1 MMPLTHFVFCM
12 LATTGSGAGSVPFA
26 AHSLRPALEGIWMDV
41 RSAVTGPEAEL
52 ERARKAGALVPV
64 MVETQST
71 FGELILTGWK
81 RGPAGGSG
89 VYEKESI
96 SPLYDDRAWTTTTGF
111 GEMQVPPQ
119 STIVFRKHLH
129 LDASQQAKMKLA
141 RIFLSPIDDKGEIYV
156 NGWKVGESGHY
167 TENSTFSINSLLRV
181 GDNVIAVVVTNGGTI
196 GHMARECRIL
206 P

>member
-1 MMPLTHFVFCM
+1 MMSLAHFMICM
-12 LATTGSGAGSVPFA
+12 LSTTGAGRESFPFPSE
-26 AHSLRPALEGIWMDV
+26 SLRPALEGIYMDA
-41 RSAVTGPEAEL
+41 RSAVTGPAAEL
-52 ERARKAGALVPV
+52 ERARAAGALVPV

-71 FGELILTGWK
+71 FGELVLTGWK
-81 RGPAGGSG
+81 RGPTGGSG
-89 VYEKESI
+89 IFERESI

-129 LDASQQAKMKLA
+129 LDAAQQAKMKLA
-141 RIFLSPIDDKGEIYV
+141 RIFLSQIDEKGEIYV

-167 TENSTFSINSLLRV
+167 TESSTLSINSLLRV
-181 GDNVIAVVVTNGGTI
+181 GDNVITVVVTNAGTI